1 MIEIKDQAATLHRL
15 FPGAILAAL
24 FLKAAIRRVRPMTSS
39 RIFISITSSFAAGGH
54 AIAVG
59 AAAINDAGTADAS
72 QTGED

>member
-1 MIEIKDQAATLHRL
+1 
-15 FPGAILAAL
+15 
-24 FLKAAIRRVRPMTSS
+24 MTSS